1 MPVTH
6 GVAGSSPVQTA
17 ILEKAF
23 LNGKAFLFFGLTAK
37 ELRLRFTQSPQRL
50 FKFWGFCLGYCS
62 SNIAQGFNLR
72 RIVMIYIVAMHCTP
86 MIETIGYGFN
96 KNFAFV

>member
-17 ILEKAF
+17 ILEEAF

-37 ELRLRFTQSPQRL
+37 DAKIYA
-50 FKFWGFCLGYCS
+50 KFAKF
-62 SNIAQGFNLR
+62 
-72 RIVMIYIVAMHCTP
+72 
-86 MIETIGYGFN
+86 
-96 KNFAFV
+96 